1 MRKSTLYR
9 GDTELLRW
17 EKDDGALQPS
27 EIILRMAEACRE
39 LPVCRAPCPSPA
51 SPTREQLAFYPVSD
65 LHMGMYVWGRETGKN
80 WDLKIAEEELNAA
93 YDRLLSKP
101 PPARYA
107 VILGGGDAFHAENND
122 NETLRGKNKLQ
133 VDGRYGKVFDATVR
147 FFVRRIDAALLK
159 HGRVDVRIL
168 PGNHDEHSS
177 TALAYFLAAWYRH
190 EPRVAISTDPSAFW
204 FYRYGSTFLAA
215 THGHKAKAGQ
225 LPAIMAAR
233 RPRVWGESIYRYGH
247 SFHLH
252 RGERL
257 RAEAGGAVV
266 EVHPVAIPND
276 AWSYGQGFISRRR
289 ISSIIYDP
297 VHGEDSRFTIN
308 M

>member
-1 MRKSTLYR
+1 MKKSTLYR
-9 GDTELLRW
+9 GGTELLRW
-17 EKDDGALQPS
+17 EKDDGALPPE
-27 EIILRMAEACRE
+27 EIILRMAGACRE
-39 LPVCRAPCPSPA
+39 LTVCRTPCPP
-51 SPTREQLAFYPVSD
+51 PRITQEQLAFYPVSD
-65 LHMGMYVWGRETGKN
+65 LHMGMFAWGRETGKN
-80 WDLKIAEEELNAA
+80 WDLKIAEEELNDA
-93 YDRLLSKP
+93 YDRLLSKT

-107 VILGGGDAFHAENND
+107 VILGGGDAFHADNND

-133 VDGRYGKVFDATVR
+133 VDGRYGKVFDVTTR

-159 HGRVDVRIL
+159 HAHVAVRIL

-190 EPRVAISTDPSAFW
+190 EPRADVSTDPSAFW
-204 FYRYGSTFLAA
+204 FYRYGSTFLGA
-215 THGHKAKAGQ
+215 THGHKAKARQ

-233 RPRVWGESIYRYGH
+233 RARVWGESTYRYAH

-252 RGERL
+252 RGELL
-257 RAEAGGAVV
+257 REEAGGALV

-276 AWSYGQGFISRRR
+276 AWSYEQGFISKRR